1 VATVHPSAIV
11 APGAELAEG
20 VVVGPFAM
28 IEAGV
33 RVGRGAL
40 IGSHCVLE
48 GDTEIG
54 ADCRIGSHSVIGS
67 APQDVKYRG
76 EPTRVR
82 IGERTLIREFVSIHR
97 ASTGSEG
104 TTRVGADCYLMAYTH
119 VAHDC
124 QVGDQVVMANQ
135 ATLGGH
141 VRVGSH
147 ATIGG
152 LTGIHQFVRIG
163 EYAFVG
169 ACSAVNQD
177 IPPYV
182 SARGNMAKPYGLNL
196 VGLRRQGFSRETIHA
211 LQHAYRAIFSP
222 GLNTSQA
229 LAQLEA
235 EGSPVPEVQRLL
247 AFMRETTRGVSQ

>member
-1 VATVHPSAIV
+1 MATVHPSAIV
-11 APGAELAEG
+11 ASGAELAEG
-20 VVVGPFAM
+20 VVVEPFAV
-28 IEAGV
+28 IGAGV
-33 RVGRGAL
+33 RVGHGAR

-54 ADCRIGSHSVIGS
+54 GDSQIGSHTVIGS
-67 APQDVKYRG
+67 APQDVKYHG
-76 EPTRVR
+76 EPTRVL
-82 IGERTLIREFVSIHR
+82 IGERTVIREFVSIHR

-104 TTRVGADCYLMAYTH
+104 TTSVGSDCYLMAYSH
-119 VAHDC
+119 IAHDC
-124 QVGDQVVMANQ
+124 RVGDQVVMANQ

-141 VRVGSH
+141 VTVARC

-182 SARGNMAKPYGLNL
+182 SARGNMAKPLGLNL
-196 VGLRRQGFSRETIHA
+196 VGLRRHGFPRDTIHA
-211 LQHAYRAIFSP
+211 LQHAYRVIFSP

-229 LAQLEA
+229 LARLEQ
-235 EGSPVPEVQRLL
+235 EGIAIPEVQRLM
-247 AFMRETTRGVSQ
+247 AFIRETTRGVSQ